1 MNNASN
7 SPTAQSRNPNMK
19 PENTLPLLYLVIDAP
34 IIPKTKQTTKYRT
47 PTKTSVDRG
56 LEVTNS

>member
-1 MNNASN
+1 
-7 SPTAQSRNPNMK
+7 MK